1 MEKINKNINSNMLEQ
16 KFQNRLTEKLRKL
29 EEGFCEVRIMCMHK
43 IIGGLAL
50 KKSDK

>member
-1 MEKINKNINSNMLEQ
+1 MLEQ

-43 IIGGLAL
+43 IIGGFAL